1 MSAILKTSRLS
12 KHFGGLKA
20 VEQVDLK
27 VERGQIHGII
37 GPNGA
42 GKTTLFNL
50 LTGTFQPSDGEI
62 WFNDLPVTKFPPEKI
77 ARLGIARTFQNIKL
91 FKYMS
96 VLDNVKIGFHT
107 ITKTSF
113 WDAFFHT
120 PVFHHDEAVAIRNGL
135 EMLKR
140 VGLDGQADDLA
151 ANLPYGTQRRLE
163 IARALAI
170 NPQLLLLDE
179 PAAGMNPA
187 ETAELIEFIRKLN
200 QSGLTI
206 IIIEHD
212 MKLIMNLCHRI
223 TVIHHGEKI
232 CEGSPAEVQSHP
244 AVIEAYLGKGKVT
257 NPQGGKGAD
266 VDVER

>member
-1 MSAILKTSRLS
+1 MTAILQTDSLS
-12 KHFGGLKA
+12 KYFGGLRA
-20 VEQVDLK
+20 VEDVNLQIED
-27 VERGQIHGII
+27 GHIHGII

-50 LTGTFQPSDGEI
+50 LTGTCAPSHGEI
-62 WFNDLPVTKFPPEKI
+62 YLNGTPITHLPPEKI

-107 ITKTSF
+107 QTQTSF

-120 PVFHHDEAVAIRNGL
+120 PRYHRDERTATQRGMEILN
-135 EMLKR
+135 R
-140 VGLDGQADDLA
+140 VGLAGQADDLA
-151 ANLPYGTQRRLE
+151 SNLPYGTQRRLE
-163 IARALAI
+163 IARALATH
-170 NPQLLLLDE
+170 PQLLLLDE

-187 ETAELIEFIRKLN
+187 ETAELMAFIRKLN
-200 QSGLTI
+200 QEGLTV

-212 MKLIMNLCHRI
+212 MKLMMNLCHRI

-232 CEGSPAEVQSHP
+232 FEGTPVEVQNHP
-244 AVIEAYLGKGKVT
+244 GVIEAYLGKGHLSTSTSK
-257 NPQGGKGAD
+257 GG
-266 VDVER
+266 EYRC